1 MTDRM
6 FDFLSG
12 DPDEILT
19 YKDIGVLPWWTD
31 DTLKVRFWRPLS
43 AITHVLDYALW
54 PERSEW
60 MHIHNV
66 AWLALLIGSTAA
78 LYRRLITMPL
88 VAGLAAL
95 LYALDDAHGMP
106 VAFLANRNA
115 LVATSFGVLSLWCHD
130 RFRRDGWTPGMV
142 LSPLAFLAALL
153 GGESGIGAAP
163 YLLGYALFLER
174 KSGVARFAS
183 IAPHALVG
191 IAWLAAYKMSGYG
204 ASGSGFYLDPIA
216 EPAAWFAQSLIRA
229 PLLLLGQWFLPPS
242 SFAFAWNEAQ
252 TFGVAIFGV
261 AFLGVLFLF
270 LRPLLREDATA
281 RFFTFG
287 MLLSVV
293 PITAVFPHDRL
304 LFFVG
309 IGATGLLAMLL
320 VRLFDRSL
328 APPTGRAFAWVLVVV
343 HVVLAAGLQLMMNAS
358 VAAQEPHYADA
369 PRSLPE
375 DSRLE
380 SQRLLIVNHPMTF
393 YGQYTLLIPRFD
405 GRPAP
410 ETMLM
415 LAPGDTRLVVERLSK
430 DTLSI
435 EAESGWMG
443 TPFDGLYRARTRPF
457 PMDYRVT
464 LSDVRIAVVTWMED
478 GRPRKVRF
486 TFERALEDESFRW
499 VRFEDGRYVPFELPR
514 VGEQSTLEAV
524 PFDILSPDATT
535 SSYSS
540 AASKSDHGERRPA
553 AASDCHPELDR
564 APRAVSVWG
573 LVDEVKHVIGRG
585 EAMLGHG
592 FVLGRFFPLPSLLGR
607 RKLHQHDSRIG
618 RFALQNLRR
627 IRDAQEL
634 PPKRLRCGAHDGEVL
649 LKPLHVVHAP
659 EHDYISR
666 HPLPPSRRV
675 YPGDGG
681 GDSL

>member
-1 MTDRM
+1 MVHRAQFLEVGPMTDSSNMTDRM

-281 RFFTFG
+281 RFLRSGCCSQSSRSRRSFLMTGCCSSSGSARWDCLRCCWFDSSTALG
-287 MLLSVV
+287 CRRRAASSLGSWLS
-293 PITAVFPHDRL
+293 FMSCSR
-304 LFFVG
+304 
-309 IGATGLLAMLL
+309 
-320 VRLFDRSL
+320 RLFS
-328 APPTGRAFAWVLVVV
+328 
-343 HVVLAAGLQLMMNAS
+343 
-358 VAAQEPHYADA
+358 
-369 PRSLPE
+369 
-375 DSRLE
+375 
-380 SQRLLIVNHPMTF
+380 
-393 YGQYTLLIPRFD
+393 
-405 GRPAP
+405 
-410 ETMLM
+410 
-415 LAPGDTRLVVERLSK
+415 
-430 DTLSI
+430 
-435 EAESGWMG
+435 
-443 TPFDGLYRARTRPF
+443 
-457 PMDYRVT
+457 
-464 LSDVRIAVVTWMED
+464 
-478 GRPRKVRF
+478 
-486 TFERALEDESFRW
+486 
-499 VRFEDGRYVPFELPR
+499 
-514 VGEQSTLEAV
+514 
-524 PFDILSPDATT
+524 
-535 SSYSS
+535 
-540 AASKSDHGERRPA
+540 
-553 AASDCHPELDR
+553 
-564 APRAVSVWG
+564 
-573 LVDEVKHVIGRG
+573 
-585 EAMLGHG
+585 
-592 FVLGRFFPLPSLLGR
+592 
-607 RKLHQHDSRIG
+607 
-618 RFALQNLRR
+618 
-627 IRDAQEL
+627 
-634 PPKRLRCGAHDGEVL
+634 
-649 LKPLHVVHAP
+649 
-659 EHDYISR
+659 
-666 HPLPPSRRV
+666 
-675 YPGDGG
+675 
-681 GDSL
+681 